1 MDGGKAVN
9 PRNVRKLEEVKQF
22 IEDAKLNDGEL
33 IPESQILYFA
43 DNFDDFRLLEL
54 NSSIEEAFKEGEKVV
69 FRGENNKKAVLCTD
83 SQTFEVLEAE
93 TSNASLLTPD
103 LNYYVSSNESNNSSE
118 RYLKEVTI
126 DGVFYSYYELRK
138 IKPPFLYELE
148 PLLNSCLFRGQEHEQ
163 SDIET
168 LQKLYSTDDLLNICQ
183 ASPAELEEGLRSIG
197 ACCIDGYWRLLDFD
211 YHLRVFSQL
220 LNLVDSNSWPLDGIP
235 ETETIEALVDIF
247 PSVIVQHIFNQ
258 YATPTYE
265 RNDEGDALF
274 SFIEDK
280 VCRFLGEALLRDG
293 AGAEYDF
300 EEFMAAWQSSVPEGM
315 HTNFNQLEGLAIAYK
330 NNKKVQQIKL
340 CLEQDLPRNVHE
352 RAEYLFSIKQ
362 NWTIQEI
369 TPFIKLLLPDKVTV
383 RSVIMKYASE
393 SSVNGI
399 KCYIRRS

>member
-54 NSSIEEAFKEGEKVV
+54 NSSIEEAFKEGENTTS
-69 FRGENNKKAVLCTD
+69 GDVLLN
-83 SQTFEVLEAE
+83 SQDIAAF
-93 TSNASLLTPD
+93 SQ
-103 LNYYVSSNESNNSSE
+103 
-118 RYLKEVTI
+118 I